1 MAVWV
6 CDDAAL
12 VDGLL
17 HGDGVD
23 DEGFE
28 GDPVLAPSRS
38 VVREDDSDDVLVCSH
53 LLMGHA
59 SSITA
64 LAYSPVLDCCVSA
77 DVDGYLLVHACRSGR
92 CLRSLQV
99 VDRRESPAATKLAIL
114 DVDASVVVAASTT
127 LALWSLNG
135 GRVTM
140 MTMFD
145 GTSRAPGD
153 FGWDPMGLMSPANEE
168 RMKMRELQHGRLAM
182 IAIGGMIHGSFVT
195 GTGVFGGMN

>member
-1 MAVWV
+1 MPHADRTTKMRGDNERAVSI
-6 CDDAAL
+6 L
-12 VDGLL
+12 TT
-17 HGDGVD
+17 
-23 DEGFE
+23 
-28 GDPVLAPSRS
+28 
-38 VVREDDSDDVLVCSH
+38 DVL
-53 LLMGHA
+53 GA
-59 SSITA
+59 
-64 LAYSPVLDCCVSA
+64 
-77 DVDGYLLVHACRSGR
+77 
-92 CLRSLQV
+92 
-99 VDRRESPAATKLAIL
+99 
-114 DVDASVVVAASTT
+114 
-127 LALWSLNG
+127 LNG